1 MLRHRSLILPDM
13 SEFPGPCAGECSG
26 RRAFLRDA
34 VVAAAALAGLTTM
47 AAWTPL
53 VAQSVQAN
61 GTIRYPI
68 PVADSISIDGENEV
82 ILCRSKGEVFAFALS
97 CPHQNTALRALPKN
111 AGFQCPR
118 HKSKY
123 QPNGTFIN
131 GKATRVQ
138 LLGCSNLSSANLAL
152 QASGFTYSVR
162 TSAPRRSTSL
172 WDTKPRAS
180 TCSSTCQHR
189 DA

>member
-1 MLRHRSLILPDM
+1 M
-13 SEFPGPCAGECSG
+13 SEFSGPCAGECSG

-34 VVAAAALAGLTTM
+34 FVAAATLAGLTTM
-47 AAWTPL
+47 APWTPL
-53 VAQSVQAN
+53 VAQSVQPN

-131 GKATRVQ
+131 GKATRNMDRMQISRDGADVVVDPNAIFESDTEPAKW
-138 LLGCSNLSSANLAL
+138 GAAL
-152 QASGFTYSVR
+152 V
-162 TSAPRRSTSL
+162 
-172 WDTKPRAS
+172 KV
-180 TCSSTCQHR
+180 
-189 DA
+189 

>member
-1 MLRHRSLILPDM
+1 VLRHRSLILPDM

-34 VVAAAALAGLTTM
+34 VVAAATLAGLTTM

-131 GKATRVQ
+131 GKATRNMDRMQISRDGADVVVDPNAIFESDTEPAKW
-138 LLGCSNLSSANLAL
+138 GAAL
-152 QASGFTYSVR
+152 V
-162 TSAPRRSTSL
+162 
-172 WDTKPRAS
+172 KV
-180 TCSSTCQHR
+180 
-189 DA
+189 

>member
-1 MLRHRSLILPDM
+1 M

-34 VVAAAALAGLTTM
+34 VVAAATLAGLTTM

-131 GKATRVQ
+131 GKATRNMDRMQISRDGADVVVDPNAIFESDTEPAKW
-138 LLGCSNLSSANLAL
+138 GAAL
-152 QASGFTYSVR
+152 V
-162 TSAPRRSTSL
+162 
-172 WDTKPRAS
+172 KV
-180 TCSSTCQHR
+180 
-189 DA
+189 